1 MKLKMIIIHALA
13 LLSALPG
20 PSASHRLS
28 AVLPCQMASATA
40 LALTNAIDGSPEFDD
55 DMSDAD
61 IDRYFFEDAQRE
73 YQGPYGAVRMTARRF
88 IAEVSSAPKLRAMSE
103 KLDRSE
109 QKFSAVWEEPHNV
122 VQAAAEREEWWTRG
136 VRSLE
141 SDVHQNAEAC
151 QEMII
156 AAECQWAE
164 QRARL
169 IGTIRSA
176 EKRIESQR
184 DILGRAEEEVIAFR
198 RRATMEAQSL
208 VQE

>member
-1 MKLKMIIIHALA
+1 MKLIHALA

-109 QKFSAVWEEPHNV
+109 QKCSAVWEELHNV
-122 VQAAAEREEWWTRG
+122 VQAAAEREEWWTHG

-141 SDVHQNAEAC
+141 SDVHQNAEAR
-151 QEMII
+151 QEISLRPNVTGRSN
-156 AAECQWAE
+156 APDSSAPFDRPRSRSRASGTSLDE
-164 QRARL
+164 QN
-169 IGTIRSA
+169 
-176 EKRIESQR
+176 KR
-184 DILGRAEEEVIAFR
+184 
-198 RRATMEAQSL
+198 
-208 VQE
+208 